1 MKIST
6 KARNAICLG
15 TLCSV
20 AYLAVYIARNIL
32 GAVTPKM
39 TADAFSLDYIGDI
52 TAIYLL
58 AYACGQLING
68 TIGDWIKAKYM
79 ICIGLLSAGIAN
91 IIFVRIAA
99 YPGLRRIAVDVCR
112 LRAYIEGSDPFCLS
126 RALGSVLLCR
136 SIASRA

>member
-32 GAVTPKM
+32 GTVTPKM

-99 YPGLRRIAVDVCR
+99 YPGVASATPSHPSLALRWRVCSLPSSAGKLPSISAAV
-112 LRAYIEGSDPFCLS
+112 YW
-126 RALGSVLLCR
+126 
-136 SIASRA
+136 